1 MTLKTTEYHVT
12 WSIDITATSPEAAA
26 EQAEDHM
33 LNPDRMGNI
42 FEVFDPDGV
51 QTAVEVNDGVG
62 TRRG

>member
-1 MTLKTTEYHVT
+1 MTIKTTEYRVT
-12 WSIDITATSPEAAA
+12 WAIDITTTSPEAAA

-42 FEVFDPDGV
+42 FEVCAAGEV
-51 QTAVEVNDGVG
+51 VTVEVNSGVG